1 MRMNCGCGRILRGG
15 LYARKQAI
23 MSEYNFLAI
32 HFIRGKLDKS
42 SLLPMISEHAS
53 VIGYKF
59 ICELK
64 QHKEHCEL
72 SPICYRFWVLDTRM
86 SFCH

>member
-1 MRMNCGCGRILRGG
+1 
-15 LYARKQAI
+15 

-64 QHKEHCEL
+64 RVKN
-72 SPICYRFWVLDTRM
+72 SASWDPSVNVFGSLDTWM
-86 SFCH
+86 SLVTKPV

>member
-1 MRMNCGCGRILRGG
+1 
-15 LYARKQAI
+15 
-23 MSEYNFLAI
+23 MSEYNYLAI

-53 VIGYKF
+53 VICYKF

-64 QHKEHCEL
+64 QHKEQC
-72 SPICYRFWVLDTRM
+72 
-86 SFCH
+86 

>member
-1 MRMNCGCGRILRGG
+1 
-15 LYARKQAI
+15 

-72 SPICYRFWVLDTRM
+72 RPICYRFWVLDIWM
-86 SFCH
+86 SLVTKPV